1 MTSFNDQII
10 AEFRQNNG
18 VVTANGFGDALI
30 LVHHRGA
37 KSGAERVAP
46 LMAIPEGDGW
56 LVAASAAGAPKH
68 PAWFHNL
75 VAEPSTV
82 VETPGADAVETVP
95 VAASVL
101 DGDDRDAA
109 WAKFTSRSPGFAAY
123 EERAGDR
130 TIPVLLLTR
139 R

>member
-1 MTSFNDQII
+1 MTSFDDQII

-82 VETPGADAVETVP
+82 VETVP